1 MREFFNI
8 QMIDG
13 IRKEI
18 KALNLKIEEIQQ
30 QSKIDPDLI
39 MSQNSLISKR
49 DYFLNVLSTLN
60 SDGGDLI

>member
-1 MREFFNI
+1 
-8 QMIDG
+8 MIDG